1 MFFQSKAT
9 AARMSFA
16 PRFPRWL
23 PSVLASRLWELLRSH
38 STRKEFCDRKVNNS
52 GNCNRMATY
61 ISLLPKKIVECLRNR
76 RKQKKSWSL
85 SYGRTFHLLSSSKLA
100 NSAISV
106 KFIHFLPAVVNLE
119 QNVTCNSCI
128 TSNPYPHNYFCFYSF
143 RKATLF
149 SFHDV
154 CTTLCNQMV
163 ASEIRE

>member
-1 MFFQSKAT
+1 
-9 AARMSFA
+9 MSFA

-23 PSVLASRLWELLRSH
+23 PSALASRLWKLLRSH
-38 STRKEFCDRKVNNS
+38 STRKEFCDRKVNS
-52 GNCNRMATY
+52 SVETAIERLRISHCHQRKLWSAPETEGN
-61 ISLLPKKIVECLRNR
+61 K
-76 RKQKKSWSL
+76 KKSWSL
-85 SYGRTFHLLSSSKLA
+85 SYGRTFHLLSSSRLA